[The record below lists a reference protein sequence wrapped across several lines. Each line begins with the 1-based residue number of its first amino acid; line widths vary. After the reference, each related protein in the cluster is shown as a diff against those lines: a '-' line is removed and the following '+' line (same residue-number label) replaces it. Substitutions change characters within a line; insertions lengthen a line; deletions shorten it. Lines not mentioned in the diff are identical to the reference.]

1 MTIHVGLIGG
11 GNISETHAR
20 AANAIP
26 GVQVVAFYGANAAK
40 VGRLAAACGARPY
53 SDLDAFLQHSPLN
66 MVAVGS
72 PSGMHAIHGIA
83 AARRGLHVLTE
94 KPIDVST
101 GNADKLIAATQES
114 GVKLGVMFQDRFKS
128 DIRQFKR
135 WIDSGAIGTP
145 LLVDARVKWYRPP
158 EYYSGS
164 KWRGTHALDGGGA
177 LINQAIHT
185 LDLLLWL
192 FGDVTRVQA
201 NVATKLHAIEGEDTA
216 TALLHFSSGAVGTLV
231 ASTAV
236 FPGYPRRIEATGS
249 NGTLV
254 LEHDRIV
261 SADLKNTFPELTLSA
276 SSKDNEN
283 VASPVV
289 SDFSGHQAVFE
300 DFIQAIKENREPGC
314 NGMEGRR
321 SIALVEEI
329 YRSAKSDDMR

>member
-1 MTIHVGLIGG
+1 MTVHVGLVGG

-20 AANAIP
+20 AASAIP
-26 GVQVVAFYGANAAK
+26 GVQVVAAYGTNAAK
-40 VGRLAAACGARPY
+40 VGRLADACGARPY
-53 SDLDAFLQHSPLN
+53 SDLEAFLQHSPLT

-72 PSGMHAIHGIA
+72 PSGLHAVHGIA

-94 KPIDVST
+94 KPIDIST
-101 GNADKLIAATQES
+101 ENADKLIAATRES
-114 GVKLGVMFQDRFKS
+114 GVKLGVMFQDRFKP

-289 SDFSGHQAVFE
+289 RDFSGHQAVFE

-329 YRSAKSDDMR
+329 YRSAKNNGTR

>member
-20 AANAIP
+20 AANATP
-26 GVQVVAFYGANAAK
+26 GVKVVAVYGTNAAK
-40 VGRLAAACGARPY
+40 VRRLADACGARPY
-53 SDLDAFLQHSPLN
+53 SDLEGFLQHSPLN
-66 MVAVGS
+66 MVAIGS
-72 PSGMHAIHGIA
+72 PSGLHAIHGIA

-94 KPIDVST
+94 KPIDIST
-101 GNADKLIAATQES
+101 ENADKLIAAARES
-114 GVKLGVMFQDRFKS
+114 GVKLGVMFQDRFKP

-135 WIDSGAIGTP
+135 WIDNGAIGTP

-185 LDLLLWL
+185 VDLLLWL
-192 FGDVTRVQA
+192 FGDLTRVQS
-201 NVATKLHAIEGEDTA
+201 NISTKLHAIEGEDTA
-216 TALLHFSSGAVGTLV
+216 MALLHFSSGAVGTLV

-236 FPGYPRRIEATGS
+236 FPGYPRRIEATGT

-261 SADLKNTFPELTLSA
+261 AADLKNTFPELTLSA
-276 SSKDNEN
+276 SSKDTEN

-300 DFIQAIKENREPGC
+300 DFIQAIKENREPDC
-314 NGMEGRR
+314 NGIEGRR

-329 YRSAKSDDMR
+329 YRSAKTNGTR